1 MKNIVKAGFINKG
14 RVAKAN
20 KGSKIV
26 SDRKLQPSD
35 GDKSKVGSL
44 SESDTDVFSLYTPKK
59 GLATQLKKYRNIK
72 SKFIG
77 ASKITLLSKRTEE
90 EENVDKVSVDCE
102 TFSVDE
108 IDVSG
113 TKHDE
118 SDDKRSQPERI
129 VKRKLFPDEEPNL
142 REAIHSKL
150 KLKNKKLRLKMS
162 GGDRSH
168 SCFSRN
174 FLNVPLRSKSPSFHH
189 EENEKI
195 RRNSSPSTLS
205 SRRKNFD
212 RGYNSKSSHQRN
224 GTGGATLNFQPTVVS
239 TPFPKN
245 PENENNSHHDR
256 LISRSRGERKD
267 KHEASNKEFP
277 LIEHDEIRFNQDDF
291 WKSPE
296 DVELDRSFQFFSAF

>member
-1 MKNIVKAGFINKG
+1 MKNKVKAGFINKG
-14 RVAKAN
+14 RVAKAKRN
-20 KGSKIV
+20 KIV
-26 SDRKLQPSD
+26 SDRKLQPSE
-35 GDKSKVGSL
+35 GDNKSKVGSL

-90 EENVDKVSVDCE
+90 EENVDKVSVGCE

-108 IDVSG
+108 VDVSG
-113 TKHDE
+113 SKHVE
-118 SDDKRSQPERI
+118 SDHKHSQPERI

-150 KLKNKKLRLKMS
+150 KLKNKKLRLKAS

-168 SCFSRN
+168 SSFSRN
-174 FLNVPLRSKSPSFHH
+174 FLNVPPRSKSPSFHH
-189 EENEKI
+189 EENEEI
-195 RRNSSPSTLS
+195 RRNSSPSKLS

-212 RGYNSKSSHQRN
+212 RGCNSKSTHQRN
-224 GTGGATLNFQPTVVS
+224 GTGGASLNFQPTVMS

-245 PENENNSHHDR
+245 PKNEKNSHYER
-256 LISRSRGERKD
+256 LISRSRSERKH
-267 KHEASNKEFP
+267 KHEAFNIEFP
-277 LIEHDEIRFNQDDF
+277 LIEHEKKFNKDDF

-296 DVELDRSFQFFSAF
+296 DVELDRSFQSFSAF